1 MKFSTLTIFDHYPN
15 QLSRTSRQFYNEVLE
30 QAIRAEEMNFDGVWF
45 TEHHFSDFGINSSPA
60 VLLAAVS
67 QRTDE
72 IRLGVGVSVLPL
84 HNPIRVAEDY
94 AMVDLLSNG
103 RLDLGLGSGY
113 AQKEFDGYNISLE
126 DKTERFNESL
136 EVLRKAWSGK
146 PFSHQG
152 KFFQYNDLKLNVQP
166 IQAPFPPHWIATSS
180 EKGVSHVASM
190 GSNFMGLG
198 FSKSRDELAKL
209 IDTYKNMYLKSGYG
223 NPDQL
228 EIPVAFHVHVG
239 ETYVDAESN
248 AKDPYQL
255 FMNTPRGTNISYEDL
270 KHKFNPVIGSPDEVI
285 KQIQSYRE
293 IGVTNFMA
301 VMNFGGLEHH
311 KVLSSLDLFG
321 KYVVPVCK

>member
-15 QLSRTSRQFYNEVLE
+15 QSSRTPRQFYNEVLE
-30 QAIRAEEMNFDGVWF
+30 QAVRAEEMNFDGLWL
-45 TEHHFSDFGINSSPA
+45 TEHHFSDFGINPSPA
-60 VLLAAVS
+60 VMLAAIS
-67 QRTDE
+67 QKTNR

-84 HNPIRVAEDY
+84 HNPLRIAEDY
-94 AMVDLLSNG
+94 MVVDLLSNG

-113 AQKEFDGYNISLE
+113 SPKEFEGYNIAME
-126 DKTERFNESL
+126 DKAERFNESL
-136 EVLRKAWSGK
+136 EVIRKAWSGK

-152 KFFQYNDLKLNVQP
+152 NFFQYNETRLSVQP

-180 EKGVSHVASM
+180 ETGATHVANM
-190 GSNFMGLG
+190 GSNFMALG

-209 IDTYKNMYLKSGYG
+209 IDTYKNAYQKSGHG

-239 ETYVDAESN
+239 ETSAEAESN
-248 AKDPYQL
+248 AKGPYQL
-255 FMNTPRGTNISYEDL
+255 FMNSLSGQNIPYEVL
-270 KHKFNPVIGSPDEVI
+270 KQKFNPIIGSPDEVS

-293 IGVTNFMA
+293 IGITNFMA

-321 KYVVPVCK
+321 KYVIPTFK

>member
-1 MKFSTLTIFDHYPN
+1 
-15 QLSRTSRQFYNEVLE
+15 
-30 QAIRAEEMNFDGVWF
+30 MN
-45 TEHHFSDFGINSSPA
+45 
-60 VLLAAVS
+60 
-67 QRTDE
+67 R

-103 RLDLGLGSGY
+103 RLDFGLGSGY

-126 DKTERFNESL
+126 EKTERFNESL

-146 PFSHQG
+146 IFSHQG
-152 KFFQYNDLKLNVQP
+152 NFFQYKDLRLNVQP
-166 IQAPFPPHWIATSS
+166 TQAPFPPHWIATSS
-180 EKGVSHVASM
+180 EKGVNHVASM
-190 GSNFMGLG
+190 GNNFMGLG

-209 IDTYKNMYLKSGYG
+209 IDTYKNTYLKSGYG
-223 NPDQL
+223 NPEEL
-228 EIPVAFHVHVG
+228 EIPIAFHVHVG
-239 ETYVDAESN
+239 ETSADAESD
-248 AKDPYQL
+248 AKGPYQL

-270 KHKFNPVIGSPDEVI
+270 KHKFNPIIGSPDEVI
-285 KQIQSYRE
+285 QQIQSYSE

-321 KYVVPVCK
+321 KYVIPACK

>member
-1 MKFSTLTIFDHYPN
+1 MKFSTLTIFDNYPN
-15 QLSRTSRQFYNEVLE
+15 QLSRAPRQFYNEVLE
-30 QAIRAEEMNFDGVWF
+30 QTIRAEEMNFDGVWF
-45 TEHHFSDFGINSSPA
+45 AEHHFSDFINSSPA
-60 VLLAAVS
+60 VLLAALS
-67 QRTDE
+67 QRTNK

-84 HNPIRVAEDY
+84 HNPLRIAEDY

-103 RLDLGLGSGY
+103 RLDLGLGSGFN
-113 AQKEFDGYNISLE
+113 QKEFDGFDISLE

-152 KFFQYNDLKLNVQP
+152 KFFQYKDLKLSVQP

-180 EKGVSHVASM
+180 EEGVSHVASM

-209 IDTYKNMYLKSGYG
+209 IDTFKNMYLKSGYG
-223 NPDQL
+223 NPEQL
-228 EIPVAFHVHVG
+228 DIPVAFHVHVG
-239 ETYVDAESN
+239 ETYADAESN
-248 AKDPYQL
+248 AKGPYQL
-255 FMNTPRGTNISYEDL
+255 FMNTPNGTNISYEVL
-270 KHKFNPVIGSPDEVI
+270 KQKFNPVIGSPDEVI
-285 KQIQSYRE
+285 KQIQSYSE

-321 KYVVPVCK
+321 KYVIPACR

>member
-1 MKFSTLTIFDHYPN
+1 MKFSRLTIFDHYPN
-15 QLSRTSRQFYNEVLE
+15 QLSRTPRQFYNEVLE
-30 QAIRAEEMNFDGVWF
+30 QTVRAEEMNFDGVWF

-67 QRTDE
+67 QRADK

-84 HNPIRVAEDY
+84 HNPLRIAEDY
-94 AMVDLLSNG
+94 ALVDLLSNG

-113 AQKEFDGYNISLE
+113 DQKEFDGYNISLE
-126 DKTERFNESL
+126 DKTQRFNESL

-152 KFFQYNDLKLNVQP
+152 KFFQYNDLKLSVEP
-166 IQAPFPPHWIATSS
+166 IQAPFPPYWIVTSS

-198 FSKSRDELAKL
+198 FSKSWDELAKL

-239 ETYVDAESN
+239 ETYADAESN
-248 AKDPYQL
+248 AKGPYQL
-255 FMNTPRGTNISYEDL
+255 FMNTPHGTNISYEVL
-270 KHKFNPVIGSPDEVI
+270 KQKFDPVIGSPDEVI

-301 VMNFGGLEHH
+301 VMNFGGLENH

-321 KYVVPVCK
+321 KYVIPACK

>member
-15 QLSRTSRQFYNEVLE
+15 QLSRTPRQFYNEVLE
-30 QAIRAEEMNFDGVWF
+30 QTVRAEEMNFDGVWF

-84 HNPIRVAEDY
+84 HNPLRIAEDY
-94 AMVDLLSNG
+94 ALVDLLSNG

-113 AQKEFDGYNISLE
+113 DQKEFDGYNISLE

-136 EVLRKAWSGK
+136 EVLRKAWSSK

-152 KFFQYNDLKLNVQP
+152 KFFQYNDLKLSVQP
-166 IQAPFPPHWIATSS
+166 IQASFPPYWIAASS

-209 IDTYKNMYLKSGYG
+209 IDTYKNTYLKSGYG
-223 NPDQL
+223 NPEEL

-239 ETYVDAESN
+239 ETYADAESN
-248 AKDPYQL
+248 AKGPYQL
-255 FMNTPRGTNISYEDL
+255 FMNTPHGTNISYEVL
-270 KHKFNPVIGSPDEVI
+270 KQKFDPVIGSPDEVI
-285 KQIQSYRE
+285 KQIQSYSE

-301 VMNFGGLEHH
+301 VMNFGGLENH

-321 KYVVPVCK
+321 KYVIPACK

>member
-1 MKFSTLTIFDHYPN
+1 MKFSTFTIFDNYPD
-15 QLSRTSRQFYNEVLE
+15 QLSRTPKQFYNEVLE
-30 QAIRAEEMNFDGVWF
+30 QTVRAEEMNFDGVWF
-45 TEHHFSDFGINSSPA
+45 AEHHFSNFGINSSPA
-60 VLLAAVS
+60 VLLAAIS
-67 QRTDE
+67 QRTNK

-94 AMVDLLSNG
+94 AIVDLLSNG

-113 AQKEFDGYNISLE
+113 DQKEFDGYNISLK

-136 EVLRKAWSGK
+136 EVLRKAWSGQF
-146 PFSHQG
+146 FSHQG
-152 KFFQYNDLKLNVQP
+152 KFYQYKDLKLNVQP

-180 EKGVSHVASM
+180 EKGVSHVANM
-190 GSNFMGLG
+190 GSNFMALG

-209 IDTYKNMYLKSGYG
+209 IDTYKNTYLKSGYG
-223 NPDQL
+223 NPEEL

-239 ETYVDAESN
+239 ETYADAESN
-248 AKDPYQL
+248 TKDPYQL

-301 VMNFGGLEHH
+301 IMNFGGLEHH

-321 KYVVPVCK
+321 KYVIPACK

>member
-1 MKFSTLTIFDHYPN
+1 MKFSTLTIFDNYPK
-15 QLSRTSRQFYNEVLE
+15 QVSRTPKQFYNEVLE
-30 QAIRAEEMNFDGVWF
+30 QTVRAEKMNFDGVWF
-45 TEHHFSDFGINSSPA
+45 AEHHFSDFGINSSPA

-67 QRTDE
+67 QRTNK

-94 AMVDLLSNG
+94 AIVDILSNG

-113 AQKEFDGYNISLE
+113 DQKEFDGYNILLE
-126 DKTERFNESL
+126 NKTERFNESL
-136 EVLRKAWSGK
+136 EVLRKAWSGQA
-146 PFSHQG
+146 FSHQG
-152 KFFQYNDLKLNVQP
+152 KFFQYKDLKLSVQP

-180 EKGVSHVASM
+180 EKGVSHVANT
-190 GSNFMGLG
+190 GSNFMALG
-198 FSKSRDELAKL
+198 FNKSRDELAKL

-223 NPDQL
+223 NPEEL

-239 ETYVDAESN
+239 ETYADAESN

-270 KHKFNPVIGSPDEVI
+270 KHKFNPVIGCPEEVI
-285 KQIQSYRE
+285 KQIHSYKE
-293 IGVTNFMA
+293 IGVTNFMTI
-301 VMNFGGLEHH
+301 MNFGGLEHH

-321 KYVVPVCK
+321 KYVIPACK

>member
-1 MKFSTLTIFDHYPN
+1 M
-15 QLSRTSRQFYNEVLE
+15 
-30 QAIRAEEMNFDGVWF
+30 
-45 TEHHFSDFGINSSPA
+45 
-60 VLLAAVS
+60 
-67 QRTDE
+67 
-72 IRLGVGVSVLPL
+72 GVSVLPL

-223 NPDQL
+223 NPEEL

>member
-1 MKFSTLTIFDHYPN
+1 MKFSTLTIFDHYAN
-15 QLSRTSRQFYNEVLE
+15 QSSRTPRQFYNEVLE
-30 QAIRAEEMNFDGVWF
+30 QSVRAEEMNFDGVWF
-45 TEHHFSDFGINSSPA
+45 TEHHFSDFGINPSPA

-67 QRTDE
+67 QRTNR

-84 HNPIRVAEDY
+84 HKPLRIAEDY
-94 AMVDLLSNG
+94 AVVDLLSNG
-103 RLDLGLGSGY
+103 RLDLGLGSGNS
-113 AQKEFDGYNISLE
+113 QKEFDGYNISWE
-126 DKTERFNESL
+126 DKSERFNESL

-146 PFSHQG
+146 SFSHQG
-152 KFFQYNDLKLNVQP
+152 KFFQYKDLKLSVQP
-166 IQAPFPPHWIATSS
+166 IQAPFPPHWIAASS
-180 EKGVSHVASM
+180 EEGVSHVASM
-190 GSNFMGLG
+190 GSQFIALG

-239 ETYVDAESN
+239 ETYADAESN

-255 FMNTPRGTNISYEDL
+255 FMNTPRGTNISYDIL
-270 KHKFNPVIGSPDEVI
+270 KQKLNPVIGSPDEVI
-285 KQIQSYRE
+285 KQVQSYRE

-301 VMNFGGLEHH
+301 IMNFGGLEHH

-321 KYVVPVCK
+321 KYVIPECK